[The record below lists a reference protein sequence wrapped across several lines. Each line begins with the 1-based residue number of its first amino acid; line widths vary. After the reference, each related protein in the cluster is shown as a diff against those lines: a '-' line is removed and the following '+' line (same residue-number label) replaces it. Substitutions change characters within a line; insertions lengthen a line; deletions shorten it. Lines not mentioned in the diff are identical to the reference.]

1 LEGHAR
7 GQSLHGESFMVEGHP
22 VTVSPFVLPFPSRM
36 KPGELDRAGGRES
49 LKTGHGF
56 YVYRGGRLVV
66 PGGWFRIVPS
76 DELIRLARVRVDI
89 PVELDHL
96 WRIDTEVLPL
106 LWRQVDFAAGE
117 VRIDDPRS
125 TKNEQARVFPFTQ
138 DLRRAPLRAPAEA
151 DRGARLAIRV
161 LPLARLRAGRRF
173 SYSGFYKAWQ
183 RAVRAAGVARVPHDF
198 RRTAIRNLERD
209 GVPRSVAMA
218 MVGQKTE
225 EVYRRYAIVDE
236 AMIRE
241 AAVKMNRGAKTR
253 RATAQRSAGSA
264 SSV

>member
-1 LEGHAR
+1 
-7 GQSLHGESFMVEGHP
+7 
-22 VTVSPFVLPFPSRM
+22 M

-161 LPLARLRAGRRF
+161 LPLGRRASGEAFQLQRVLQGVAAGRSSGRRRSRSARF
-173 SYSGFYKAWQ
+173 QENRDQKS
-183 RAVRAAGVARVPHDF
+183 RA
-198 RRTAIRNLERD
+198 RRCAPLRGD
-209 GVPRSVAMA
+209 GHGGPEDRGGLSPVCNRGRGDDPRSR
-218 MVGQKTE
+218 GE
-225 EVYRRYAIVDE
+225 DE
-236 AMIRE
+236 PRCKD
-241 AAVKMNRGAKTR
+241 AASHGAAECR
-253 RATAQRSAGSA
+253 FGFIGLG
-264 SSV
+264 